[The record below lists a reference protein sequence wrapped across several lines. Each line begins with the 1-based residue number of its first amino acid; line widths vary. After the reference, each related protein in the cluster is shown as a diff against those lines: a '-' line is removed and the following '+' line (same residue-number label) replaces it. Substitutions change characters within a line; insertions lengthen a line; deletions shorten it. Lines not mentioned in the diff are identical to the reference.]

1 MATRRSQII
10 DAFRDHL
17 DTIGTIEKVFKRYMY
32 MNEINDFPAITFV
45 ARQEA
50 REHRGAG
57 RKLAVLSV
65 ALRVYVYD
73 RDINDLD
80 ERLAEIEEK
89 VNTFAESYR
98 QHAVEIAQVVTVSGD
113 EGLMRPYQVGDMD
126 ILITYDVEV

>member
-73 RDINDLD
+73 RDISDLD

-98 QHAVEIAQVVTVSGD
+98 QHSVEIAQVVTVSGD

>member
-45 ARQEA
+45 ARQEV

-73 RDINDLD
+73 RDISDLD